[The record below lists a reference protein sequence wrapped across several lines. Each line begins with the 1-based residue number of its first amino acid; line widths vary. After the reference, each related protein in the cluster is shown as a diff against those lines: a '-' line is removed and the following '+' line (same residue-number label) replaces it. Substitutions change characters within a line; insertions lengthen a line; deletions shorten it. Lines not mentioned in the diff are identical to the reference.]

1 MKTNKVMRYL
11 GGLFVVALML
21 LSVGGAQAAP
31 KKKKADV
38 YFGAIKSV
46 DTVKRVV
53 HVDVINVNHKTK
65 GKGPRTFRVAPDA
78 GFNIEQMDGKMMR
91 NMTLHNVAESSWIWV
106 SSYDG
111 ETAVGMTGSAYTS
124 YLGTLVEAQG
134 NTIRVKL
141 DERTRGA
148 RRNKIRANDEPRIF
162 LITEKVLYRYK
173 GKIIDPSFIASD
185 AYLRV
190 TTLEKGGVVMITVLD
205 KKK

>member
-1 MKTNKVMRYL
+1 MRTSKIL
-11 GGLFVVALML
+11 RFIGGLLFAALLL
-21 LSVGGAQAAP
+21 LSVDSAQAAP

-46 DTVKRVV
+46 DTVNRVV
-53 HVDVINVNHKTK
+53 HVDVINVNHNSKRR
-65 GKGPRTFRVAPDA
+65 GPRSFTVAPNA
-78 GFNIEQMDGKMMR
+78 GFNIEQMDGKIVR

-111 ETAVGMTGSAYTS
+111 ETAIGMTGSSFTS
-124 YLGTLVEAQG
+124 YLGTLVEVQG
-134 NTIRVKL
+134 STVRVKL
-141 DERTRGA
+141 EERTRGT
-148 RRNKIRANDEPRIF
+148 RRNKIPATDEPRSF

-173 GKIIDPSFIASD
+173 GKIIDPSFIAHD

-205 KKK
+205 RKK